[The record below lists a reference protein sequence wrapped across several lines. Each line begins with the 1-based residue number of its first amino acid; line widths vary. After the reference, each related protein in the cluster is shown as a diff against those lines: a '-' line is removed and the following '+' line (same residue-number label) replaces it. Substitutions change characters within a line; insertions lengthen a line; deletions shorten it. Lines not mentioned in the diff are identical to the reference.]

1 MYVKALKPFTERD
14 ENGNLF
20 SPAMGD
26 IFEVTSDKGASL
38 ISQGLAEEYNL
49 ITPTGTKTI
58 TENGT
63 GIDVTQYATATVNV
77 GTYTVS
83 YNVNG
88 GTGTVASNTVIA
100 GNSITLPDG
109 TSITPPEGKTFNGWA
124 TTATAEEK
132 DVSSPY
138 TPHTDTTLYAFYVI
152 TPEP

>member
-1 MYVKALKPFTERD
+1 MYVKALIPFTERD
-14 ENGNLF
+14 NSGNLF
-20 SPAMGD
+20 SPAMGA
-26 IFEVTSDKGASL
+26 IFEVTSTKGAYL
-38 ISQGLAEEYNL
+38 ISKGFAEEYNL

-88 GTGTVASNTVIA
+88 GTGTVAADTVIA

-109 TSITPPEGKTFNGWA
+109 TGITPPEGKTFDGWA

-132 DVSSPY
+132 DVSDPY
-138 TPHTDTTLYAFYVI
+138 TPHADTTLYAFYI
-152 TPEP
+152 TTPEP